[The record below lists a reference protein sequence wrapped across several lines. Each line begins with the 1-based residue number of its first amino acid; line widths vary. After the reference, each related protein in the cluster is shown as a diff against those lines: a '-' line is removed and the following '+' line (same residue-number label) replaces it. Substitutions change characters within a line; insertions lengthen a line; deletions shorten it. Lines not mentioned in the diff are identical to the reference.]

1 MLLKYDCWL
10 PDEIGKPGPKVVPIW
25 IRGSLELL
33 SIDENTKI
41 KIKTDGESIII
52 IPIRKSGPKNENAIE
67 EAYDDIVKK
76 YSNVFRKLAKH

>member
-1 MLLKYDCWL
+1 MEDVKMIKKLSKYGNSLAVLID
-10 PDEIGKPGPKVVPIW
+10 KPI
-25 IRGSLELL
+25 LELL